1 MNSVLLIAAVLVGA
15 LGLYLLMPGARLSF
29 WRVAA
34 FLLAAAGAAF
44 VAVAAQAMPER
55 AAQIWFGV
63 FAVIGLIG
71 AVRVVTSKQPVY
83 SALFFVL
90 VVLCVT
96 GLLVLLGADFLGF
109 GLLAIYAGAI
119 LVTYMFV
126 IMLAQQNGT
135 ASYDHTA
142 RQPLLGVLA
151 GFLLLGAIS
160 GAVVPRPAERDA
172 VAAQARPLTETGRGT
187 VRNVGVQLMTT
198 YVVGIQL
205 AGVLLLSSMVGAIAI
220 ARRRASTGEMVLGEV
235 D

>member
-1 MNSVLLIAAVLVGA
+1 MHSVLLGAAVLVGA
-15 LGLYLLMPGARLSF
+15 LGLYLLMPGARLGF
-29 WRVAA
+29 WQGATL
-34 FLLAAAGAAF
+34 LLAAGGSAFLALGASY
-44 VAVAAQAMPER
+44 MPER
-55 AAQIWFGV
+55 AAGVWFSV
-63 FAVIGLIG
+63 FAAIGLIG
-71 AVRVVTSKQPVY
+71 GVRVITSKQPVY

-109 GLLAIYAGAI
+109 SLLAIYAGAI
-119 LVTYMFV
+119 LVTYVFV
-126 IMLAQQNGT
+126 IMLAQQGGT

-160 GAVVPRPAERDA
+160 GAVLPKANERAA
-172 VAAQARPLTETGRGT
+172 VAAQATPLTDTGRGS
-187 VRNVGVQLMTT
+187 VRNIGVQLMTT

-205 AGVLLLSSMVGAIAI
+205 AGVLLLASMVGAIAI
-220 ARRRASTGEMVLGEV
+220 ARRKAMADAVELEEV